1 MTNDGYSYA
10 ASSEMVG
17 YKTLYSYQCDNCGG
31 IVTGKRHKRI
41 RGHVYCEDCKKIVYK
56 YTKEQTLSKHWR
68 LELMEAFKK
77 HNVNSVEGLYEAG
90 RSDAF
95 EEVNSKVVSFHTDMI
110 FRYGMN
116 IVEARA
122 DAFDELKNWLKE
134 QTNDM

>member
-77 HNVNSVEGLYEAG
+77 HGVSSVEGLYEAG
-90 RSDAF
+90 RSDAL
-95 EEVNSKVVSFHTDMI
+95 K
-110 FRYGMN
+110 
-116 IVEARA
+116 
-122 DAFDELKNWLKE
+122 ELKGDCDGSCAHCGNKDCQWYDDFMDE
-134 QTNDM
+134 GEE